1 MTTKRTAKK
10 PTNPAKMGKIIKKP
24 AAKPKNPAKTKT
36 KPVKS
41 AADRIIDAMRELTQH
56 LRNPHECLTLEA
68 YNLLEPQHKVLFDRL
83 MQAISKRTFGEQAE

>member
-10 PTNPAKMGKIIKKP
+10 PTNPAKMGKIVK
-24 AAKPKNPAKTKT
+24 
-36 KPVKS
+36 KS